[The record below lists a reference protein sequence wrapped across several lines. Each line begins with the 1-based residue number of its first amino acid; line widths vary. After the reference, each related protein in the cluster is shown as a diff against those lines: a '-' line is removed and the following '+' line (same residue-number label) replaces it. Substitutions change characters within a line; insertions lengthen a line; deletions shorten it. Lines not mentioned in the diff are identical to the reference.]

1 MREETNAPNVTNE
14 GNVSAEN
21 NVIPV
26 IRNYKDSV
34 FRMIFSNKRA
44 LLNLY
49 NALNGTDYQNPDE
62 LEVNTLENAIYLGR
76 KNDISFV
83 IYGKLNLYEHQS
95 TINPNMPL
103 RSLLYIT
110 SIYSIS

>member
-1 MREETNAPNVTNE
+1 MKEETNAANVTNE
-14 GNVSAEN
+14 VNVSDEN
-21 NVIPV
+21 SVVPV

-34 FRMIFSNKRA
+34 FRMIFSKKSA

-49 NALNGTDYQNPDE
+49 NALNETDYQDPDE
-62 LEVNTLENAIYLGR
+62 LEINTLENAIYLGR

-83 IYGKLNLYEHQS
+83 IYGNLNLYEHQS

-103 RSLLYIT
+103 RS
-110 SIYSIS
+110 